1 MKKEQNLTPPP
12 TLQTLIKSWK
22 LNKELLSSRMKMLKL
37 MIEECGI
44 IVDQAETFFV
54 EPKKELV
61 EA

>member
-1 MKKEQNLTPPP
+1 
-12 TLQTLIKSWK
+12 
-22 LNKELLSSRMKMLKL
+22 MLKL